1 VTRVTEGCWIIGVD
15 KTQIAHLSYPNHG
28 NTIASAL
35 CELGSGA
42 TDVGAG
48 ARRLGLRWS
57 PCPRGQADQPSSGRA
72 LAGGDQVLADD
83 GPVVEQLAESRETND
98 PICAMAAVTLAFDS
112 NTDRCRTVMSPW
124 VWIERRVNKVLCA
137 APCWLRCCHTTS
149 LVTTMS
155 RSPSRS
161 LARPGGISMTD
172 DRGGQAVEGRS
183 QDGGPVVAG
192 SSEPS
197 WPHPGWPGCVLARG
211 AWLNRG
217 RPPQRRAREA
227 DHSTAR

>member
-1 VTRVTEGCWIIGVD
+1 METPSRRR
-15 KTQIAHLSYPNHG
+15 S
-28 NTIASAL
+28 ASW
-35 CELGSGA
+35 
-42 TDVGAG
+42 GAG
-48 ARRLGLRWS
+48 ATHVGTGAWRLGLRWS
-57 PCPRGQADQPSSGRA
+57 PCSTGRADQPGTGRA

-83 GPVVEQLAESRETND
+83 GQLVRLLVEPRETND
-98 PICAMAAVTLAFDS
+98 PICAMAAVTVAFDS

-124 VWIERRVNKVLCA
+124 VWIERWVNKVLCA

-149 LVTTMS
+149 LVTTVS

-172 DRGGQAVEGRS
+172 DRGGQAGEGRS
-183 QDGGPVVAG
+183 QDGGPVVAGSSPVVAG

-227 DHSTAR
+227 DHSTVR